1 VTQQDFSRRS
11 TATELMDTDPVSFK
25 EFDDYLRDLER
36 INVLTLAYRPTLLWL
51 KRALTDFPAERPIS
65 VLDVGSGG
73 GGMLRQLRKW
83 SHGKN
88 LKLDL
93 TGVDVNP
100 WSTRSAAQST
110 PPEMSIRFETADVLA
125 RMDPLRTDFIVSSS
139 FTHHLGDA
147 DLVRF
152 IRWMDR
158 YAAHG
163 WFINDLQRHI
173 LPYFFIKYATR
184 FLPVHRMARHDGPV
198 SVARA
203 FAADDWRHLL
213 AEADIPAERAC
224 IEWFFPF
231 RYSVSCRKEIET

>member
-1 VTQQDFSRRS
+1 
-11 TATELMDTDPVSFK
+11 MDTDPVSFK

-51 KRALTDFPAERPIS
+51 KRALADFPVGRPIS

-73 GGMLRQLRKW
+73 GGMLPQLRKW
-83 SHGKN
+83 ACGKN

-100 WSTRSAAQST
+100 WSTRSAAEST
-110 PPEMSIRFETADVLA
+110 PPEMSIRFETVDRPRSNGSAPDRFYRQFVFHPSPRRRGSGSFYPLDGPLCRA
-125 RMDPLRTDFIVSSS
+125 R
-139 FTHHLGDA
+139 
-147 DLVRF
+147 LV
-152 IRWMDR
+152 
-158 YAAHG
+158 HQ
-163 WFINDLQRHI
+163 DLQRHI

-184 FLPVHRMARHDGPV
+184 FLPVNRMARHDGPV

-213 AEADIPAERAC
+213 AEAGIPAERAC
-224 IEWFFPF
+224 
-231 RYSVSCRKEIET
+231 RKEIET